1 MIPKQHRP
9 QSTVR
14 STKILALAAVIMF
27 ACTAKAGAQQWNTN
41 GNDISNANTG
51 NVGIGTTTPAQK
63 VEISAVSP
71 LIQMSDSGTTGI
83 KITMGTAGQWA
94 GISLNR
100 NLATGTHYDT
110 SKTTAGYYMFVG
122 NGDSLHWWGTT
133 PTNNAEAVER
143 MRLDRNGNLG
153 LGTSTPTTAAGYT
166 ALSLNNATTGTLI
179 DFMTGNALKARL
191 QSDGTTFYF
200 NNLAN
205 GPIQLYTNN
214 TERMRI
220 AASGNVGV
228 GTTGPSYKID
238 VQGGQV
244 NASGGLCI
252 AGDCKTAWSQVGSS
266 QWTTS
271 GTTINYNTGN
281 VGIGIA
287 SPIYSLDVSGGLN
300 AFRTKAATVSSND
313 AIATFENTSG
323 IQMIVR
329 GNGNIG
335 IGTTAPTAKLHVA
348 GDGKLTG
355 DLTVDGNIS
364 AKYQDVAE
372 WVPATRALPAG
383 TVVTL
388 SPTQAN
394 VVEPS
399 AKAYDTRVAGVISE
413 RPGIALG
420 ESGENKV
427 LVATSGRVRIK
438 VDAANGPI
446 EIGDLLV
453 TSDKEGVAMKSVPVT
468 FGGVELHRPG
478 TLIGK
483 ALARWDK
490 GTGEILVLL
499 SLQ

>member
-1 MIPKQHRP
+1 MITKQ
-9 QSTVR
+9 QSHQLSVR
-14 STKILALAAVIMF
+14 SAKILALAAVILF
-27 ACTAKAGAQQWNTN
+27 GSAHNAWAQQWNTN
-41 GNDISNANTG
+41 GNDISNANSG

-71 LIQMSDSGTTGI
+71 QIQMTDTGALNI
-83 KITMGTAGQWA
+83 KFTMGTSGQWA
-94 GISLNR
+94 GFGANR
-100 NLATGTHYDT
+100 NIAGGHFDTGKATA
-110 SKTTAGYYMFVG
+110 SYYMFVG
-122 NGDSLHWWGTT
+122 SGNSLHVWGTT
-133 PTNNAEAVER
+133 PTNNAEPVER
-143 MRLDRNGNLG
+143 MRLDKDGNLG
-153 LGTSTPTTAAGYT
+153 LGTSTPTVASGYT
-166 ALSLNNATTGTLI
+166 ALSLNNSTGTLI
-179 DFMTGNALKARL
+179 DFMSGTVLKSRL
-191 QSDGTTFYF
+191 QSDGTNFYF

-205 GPIQLYTNN
+205 GPIQFYTNN

-220 AASGNVGV
+220 AAGANIGV
-228 GTTGPSYKID
+228 GTTGPSYKLD
-238 VQGGQV
+238 VQGGQL

-252 AGDCKTAWSQVGSS
+252 AGDCKTAWSQVGGS

-271 GTTINYNTGN
+271 GTTINYTTGN
-281 VGIGIA
+281 VGVGIA

-313 AIATFENTSG
+313 AIATFENSSA

-329 GNGNIG
+329 GNGNVG
-335 IGTTAPTAKLHVA
+335 LGTTAPTAKLHVA
-348 GDGKLTG
+348 GDGKITG
-355 DLTVDGNIS
+355 NLTVDGNIA

-372 WVPATRALPAG
+372 WVPATRALAAG

-388 SPTQAN
+388 NPTQAN
-394 VVEPS
+394 LVEPS
-399 AKAYDTRVAGVISE
+399 SKAYDTRVAGVISE
-413 RPGIALG
+413 RPGLALG

-427 LVATSGRVRIK
+427 LVATSGRVRIR
-438 VDAANGPI
+438 VDATNGPI

-468 FGGVELHRPG
+468 FGGVEMHRPG

-483 ALARWDK
+483 ALERLDK